1 MESSALIQFLLASVL
16 LTLSPGPDILYVLSS
31 SLRQGFRTGFFI
43 ALGLCS
49 GLIIHTGLVG
59 FGVASLI
66 QQDVFWMWILKV
78 FGAAY
83 MLWLAYKVYS
93 SDATIVLQ
101 DDTINLKSLQG
112 YFAQGFLMNVLNPK
126 VSLFFLAFLPQ
137 FINSQG
143 GSLFFQAI
151 VLGLLFFA
159 QALIIFSLV
168 AFFAGRLAGSIAQN
182 QRFQLLLKY
191 FQVVLFVV
199 LAIGIALMA

>member
-1 MESSALIQFLLASVL
+1 MDTAALIQFLLASVL

-31 SLRQGFRTGFFI
+31 SLRRGFATGFFI

-49 GLIIHTGLVG
+49 GLIIHTCLVG
-59 FGVASLI
+59 FGVASII
-66 QQDVFWMWILKV
+66 QQHAFWQWTLKI
-78 FGAAY
+78 FGATY
-83 MLWLAYKVYS
+83 MLYLAYKIYR

-101 DDTINLKSLQG
+101 DDTVNLKSLRG
-112 YFAQGFLMNVLNPK
+112 YYAQGFLMNVLNPK

-143 GSLFFQAI
+143 DSLFFQAI
-151 VLGLLFFA
+151 MLGLLFFA
-159 QALIIFSLV
+159 QALTIFSLV

-182 QRFQLLLKY
+182 QRFQVLLKY

-199 LAIGIALMA
+199 LAIGIALMT